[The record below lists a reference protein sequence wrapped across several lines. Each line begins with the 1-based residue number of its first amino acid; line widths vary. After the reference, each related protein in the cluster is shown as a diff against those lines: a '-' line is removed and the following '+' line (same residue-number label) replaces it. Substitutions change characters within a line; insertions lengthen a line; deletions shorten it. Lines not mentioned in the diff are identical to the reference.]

1 MITFPNAKINLGLHI
16 TEKRVD
22 GFHNIETVF
31 YPLRLSDTLEF
42 VVGEKASFQNTGISV
57 DANPQDNLIWK
68 AYQLLANDFKILP
81 LQVHLHKQI
90 PFGAGLGGGS
100 ADAAFMIKMLN
111 ENFRLGL
118 SQQQQQ
124 NYARQLGSDC
134 AFFINNKA
142 VLASEKGDV
151 FESVELSLKGYH
163 LVLVKP
169 PVHVS
174 TPQAYAKVIPKK
186 PSVSLKEIIQ
196 SPVEDWKR
204 MLVNDFE
211 ISVFDTHPSVEE
223 IKKTLYIAG
232 AEYASM
238 SGSGS
243 SVFGLFRNEPPIIDF
258 PSNYFLWKEKML

>member
-16 TEKRVD
+16 TEKRID

-31 YPLRLSDTLEF
+31 YPLQLSDTLEF
-42 VVGEKASFQNTGISV
+42 IVGEKSSFQNTGISV
-57 DANPQDNLIWK
+57 DADLDDNLIWK
-68 AYQLLANDFKILP
+68 AYQLLAEDFKLLP
-81 LQVHLHKQI
+81 LHMHLHKQI

-118 SQQQQQ
+118 SQKQQQD
-124 NYARQLGSDC
+124 YARQLGSDC
-134 AFFINNKA
+134 AFFIENKA
-142 VLASEKGDV
+142 VLASKKGDV
-151 FESVELSLKGYH
+151 FEPVELSLKGYY

-174 TPQAYAKVIPKK
+174 TPQAYAKVVPKL
-186 PSVSLKEIIQ
+186 PSISLREIIK
-196 SPVEDWKR
+196 SPIEDWKDVL
-204 MLVNDFE
+204 MNDFE
-211 ISVFDTHPSVEE
+211 TSVFDAHPSVAEV
-223 IKKTLYIAG
+223 KTRLYAAG

-243 SVFGLFRNEPPIIDF
+243 SVFGIFRREPSKIEF
-258 PSNYFLWKEKML
+258 PSDYFLWQEEMI